1 MINKMEKVKIHII
14 LHFSTKKM
22 NNKNKTITQK
32 IKSMEWGIKILKMDH

>member
-1 MINKMEKVKIHII
+1 MEKVKIHII